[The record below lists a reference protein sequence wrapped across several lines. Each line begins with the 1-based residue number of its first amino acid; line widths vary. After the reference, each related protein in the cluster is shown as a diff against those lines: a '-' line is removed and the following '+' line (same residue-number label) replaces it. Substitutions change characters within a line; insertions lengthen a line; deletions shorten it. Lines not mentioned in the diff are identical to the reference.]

1 MRAVPPR
8 DASTHPA
15 PIICVT
21 MAMTARL
28 IRATSLADAIAL
40 PFQTVVGMAFAKQAK
55 APAAPQTATQGLS
68 RSEGS
73 NAPLVSANRRGDM
86 GEVVANVKWDAG
98 GDNTDEKLNE
108 TNCAGPESG
117 LDEGSWMITST
128 LTRA

>member
-1 MRAVPPR
+1 
-8 DASTHPA
+8 
-15 PIICVT
+15 

-28 IRATSLADAIAL
+28 IRATSLADAISL

-55 APAAPQTATQGLS
+55 ALAALQTATRGLS

-73 NAPLVSANRRGDM
+73 NAPLVSANRRGEM

-108 TNCAGPESG
+108 TNWAGPESG
-117 LDEGSWMITST
+117 LDEGLWMITST

>member
-21 MAMTARL
+21 AAMTVRL
-28 IRATSLADAIAL
+28 IRATSLVDAIAL

-55 APAAPQTATQGLS
+55 APAAPQTMTQGLS
-68 RSEGS
+68 RLEGR
-73 NAPLVSANRRGDM
+73 NAPLVSTNRRGEM

-108 TNCAGPESG
+108 TNWAGPESG

>member
-1 MRAVPPR
+1 
-8 DASTHPA
+8 
-15 PIICVT
+15 
-21 MAMTARL
+21 
-28 IRATSLADAIAL
+28 
-40 PFQTVVGMAFAKQAK
+40 
-55 APAAPQTATQGLS
+55 
-68 RSEGS
+68 
-73 NAPLVSANRRGDM
+73 M

>member
-1 MRAVPPR
+1 
-8 DASTHPA
+8 
-15 PIICVT
+15 
-21 MAMTARL
+21 
-28 IRATSLADAIAL
+28 
-40 PFQTVVGMAFAKQAK
+40 MAFAKQAK

-86 GEVVANVKWDAG
+86 GEVVVNVKWDAG
-98 GDNTDEKLNE
+98 GENTDEKLNE
-108 TNCAGPESG
+108 TNWAGPESG